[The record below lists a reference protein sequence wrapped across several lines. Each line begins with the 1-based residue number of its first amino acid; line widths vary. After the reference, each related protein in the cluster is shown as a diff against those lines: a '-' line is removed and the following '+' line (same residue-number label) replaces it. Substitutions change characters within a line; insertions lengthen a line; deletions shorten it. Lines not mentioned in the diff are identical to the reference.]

1 MRTERTERA
10 DKPVEANET
19 RKAGKATKK
28 IAVTGRPGV
37 GKTTLCLR
45 IFESLSGRA
54 EIDGFITRE
63 VREGGR
69 RIGFRVVDLRSG
81 ESFWL
86 ARKGVEKPVTV
97 GSYAV
102 MLDEFED
109 YISQRF
115 NELRGDLIIVD
126 EVGPMELKSRVFVR
140 KVEELIAS
148 GKNLL
153 FTIHYKSR
161 HPLLERIRREFEV
174 YEITLENRDRLAE
187 EILNRIQEAIL

>member
-1 MRTERTERA
+1 MTVKSEKENL
-10 DKPVEANET
+10 K
-19 RKAGKATKK
+19 KAGKASEAGKK

-45 IFESLSGRA
+45 IFEGLSSKIKIG
-54 EIDGFITRE
+54 GFITRE

-69 RIGFRVVDLRSG
+69 RVGFKVVDLQSG

-86 ARKGVEKPVTV
+86 ARKGSGKVMV

-102 MLDEFED
+102 MLDEFEG
-109 YISQRF
+109 YISRSI
-115 NELRGDLIIVD
+115 NKLHGDLIIID

-140 KVEELIAS
+140 KVEELITS
-148 GKNLL
+148 QSNLL

-187 EILNRIQEAIL
+187 EIMRKIEGVLP